1 MLNSMYGGS
10 TPARVSGRYT
20 VHLQILT
27 SEKRTVDSGMSG
39 PIYIVARGLR
49 EACVLQ
55 SAAAAT
61 VVVGP
66 AANGRMGASVRLS
79 VSGRYVDYLVYT
91 CRCSLQRLNSV
102 AVFQTQSTI
111 LA

>member
-1 MLNSMYGGS
+1 MLNFMYGGS

-20 VHLQILT
+20 AVHLQILT

-39 PIYIVARGLR
+39 PTYIVARGLR

-79 VSGRYVDYLVYT
+79 VSGR
-91 CRCSLQRLNSV
+91 
-102 AVFQTQSTI
+102 
-111 LA
+111 